1 MIVKT
6 VGSFAVL
13 ILTLRSSDECYGIKS
28 EAGAGW
34 RELEKVPRFLYNSA
48 VATLANTAFLIGGF
62 EEEPVDSVLS
72 YTGDTDTWAEAT
84 KLRWSY
90 NKAKLQGCVKLLH
103 FVYDAIHKFSLHKR
117 WLCCCHKMHTLL
129 LVVRHQ

>member
-6 VGSFAVL
+6 VGSFAAL
-13 ILTLRSSDECYGIKS
+13 ILTLCPSDECYGIKS

-48 VATLANTAFLIGGF
+48 VATLANTAYLIGGF

-90 NKAKLQGCVKLLH
+90 NKDKLRQALA
-103 FVYDAIHKFSLHKR
+103 F
-117 WLCCCHKMHTLL
+117 CCL
-129 LVVRHQ
+129 

>member
-1 MIVKT
+1 MKALVGAFNQEKALIGAFSVILKT
-6 VGSFAVL
+6 DGSFAAL
-13 ILTLRSSDECYGIKS
+13 ILTLRPSDECYGIKS

-48 VATLANTAFLIGGF
+48 VATLANTAYLIGGF

-90 NKAKLQGCVKLLH
+90 NKAKLRQALAFCL
-103 FVYDAIHKFSLHKR
+103 
-117 WLCCCHKMHTLL
+117 
-129 LVVRHQ
+129 